1 MGFEP
6 PKCYP
11 GTRIAIK
18 KDLIEWVQNIEQ
30 RHSIYHLYAPAGS
43 GKTAIAKTLSDHFS
57 DFGDLLAS
65 FFFSRT
71 IETRNTAQR
80 FIATIAYQVA
90 LNLPCTKQFVVEA
103 FLNDPAIVHKNLR
116 TQMEKLILE
125 PLSKACS
132 LPIQVERAAERLE
145 WPRLLVID
153 GLDEC
158 HGEETQ
164 VEILSVISDLAH
176 RRPFPL
182 AIFISCRPEIHIR
195 KAFQELDLLNRLSR
209 KISLSNEYSS
219 KDDIRL
225 FLESKFAEIR
235 EAHSKNMPF
244 PSDWP
249 GKEILNALVRK
260 SSGHFIYAS
269 VVTNYVGVNDDNPI
283 ERLRVVLG
291 LAESAN
297 DEKPFTQ
304 LDTLYTRILESIR
317 ARHLPIIMDAFSFSL
332 EPVLWPEQP
341 GRISMDGQLLLDEP
355 DLRVGL
361 AKLKGILV
369 DVSHFPFHGVHV
381 NFLHSSF
388 SDFLL
393 DSDRSGTFHISVAEA
408 HANIAVYL
416 LKRHIMDTSGASI
429 SEIDISKCFHFVVV
443 NESLSKTAIASLVTH
458 LPFAAPK
465 NELHCQLQRLNHPQ
479 LVVNVIKLCNS
490 LDEHG
495 VFFDAG
501 AVLHGLIGSLGKSV
515 SAHGIKEVAKPD
527 LS

>member
-1 MGFEP
+1 
-6 PKCYP
+6 
-11 GTRIAIK
+11 
-18 KDLIEWVQNIEQ
+18 
-30 RHSIYHLYAPAGS
+30 
-43 GKTAIAKTLSDHFS
+43 
-57 DFGDLLAS
+57 
-65 FFFSRT
+65 
-71 IETRNTAQR
+71 
-80 FIATIAYQVA
+80 
-90 LNLPCTKQFVVEA
+90 
-103 FLNDPAIVHKNLR
+103 
-116 TQMEKLILE
+116 MEKLILE
-125 PLSKACS
+125 PLSKACVLS
-132 LPIQVERAAERLE
+132 IREAERLE

-164 VEILSVISDLAH
+164 VEILSMISDLAH
-176 RRPFPL
+176 RGPFPL

-195 KAFQELDLLNRLSR
+195 NAFQELHLLNRLSR

-269 VVTNYVGVNDDNPI
+269 VVTNYVGVNDDNPV

-291 LAESAN
+291 LAEGVD

-304 LDTLYTRILESIR
+304 LDTLYTRILESTR
-317 ARHLPIIMDAFSFSL
+317 ARYLPVIMDAFSFSL

-341 GRISMDGQLLLDEP
+341 RRSSLSWQLLLDEP

-361 AKLKGILV
+361 AKLTGILV
-369 DVSHFPFHGVHV
+369 DFSSVFFHGVHV

-393 DSDRSGTFHISVAEA
+393 DSDRSGTYHISVAEA

-416 LKRHIMDTSGASI
+416 LNRHIMDTSGASI
-429 SEIDISKCFHFVVV
+429 SEIDISKYFPFVVV
-443 NESLSKTAIASLVTH
+443 SKSLSKAAIESLVTH

-479 LVVNVIKLCNS
+479 LVVNVIRLCNS
-490 LDEHG
+490 PDELG
-495 VFFDAG
+495 VCFDVG
-501 AVLHGLIGSLGKSV
+501 EGLQRLIGSLWKSV
-515 SAHGIKEVAKPD
+515 STHGIKEVAKA
-527 LS
+527 LYT